1 MDLTYTPEQERLR
14 DELRAYFATLMTPE
28 RRAALATT
36 DGEYGSGGAY
46 RQVVRELGRDG
57 WLALSSPREYG
68 GRGGSGSRPTNFP
81 PDAAPRPVSHPSP
94 SPDSLEPQA
103 RR

>member
-14 DELRAYFATLMTPE
+14 EELRAYFAILMTPE

-36 DGEYGSGGAY
+36 DGEYGSGEAY

-57 WLALSSPREYG
+57 WLALSWPREYG
-68 GRGGSGSRPTNFP
+68 GRGASGIEPLIFTGEAAAAGVPGQYLTLNPVGPT
-81 PDAAPRPVSHPSP
+81 
-94 SPDSLEPQA
+94 
-103 RR
+103 